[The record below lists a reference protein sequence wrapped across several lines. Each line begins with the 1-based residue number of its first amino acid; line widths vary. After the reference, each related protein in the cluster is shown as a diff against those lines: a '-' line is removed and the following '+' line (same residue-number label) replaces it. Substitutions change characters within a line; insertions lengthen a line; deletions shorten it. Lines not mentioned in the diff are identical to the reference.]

1 VSTVEVRV
9 PDIGDS
15 KDVTVVEVL
24 VAPGAQV
31 RIDDALI
38 TLESEKASMD
48 IPSTAAGKV
57 ISIGV
62 KKGMKVSLGMVI
74 ATVEVA
80 DAASPRAANR
90 RPTML
95 RRRRLHRRPHLPPR
109 RRVGRSGAC
118 RENSRSAR
126 YCIGRPRRRPRSRRP
141 RRGTGRLHRGLPRR
155 RSGTQGHAHRALA
168 GSRGVCLNVAAF
180 PPRPCCMPPR

>member
-62 KKGMKVSLGMVI
+62 KKGMKVSR
-74 ATVEVA
+74 
-80 DAASPRAANR
+80 PRPAPQTR

-109 RRVGRSGAC
+109 RRVGPKRRLPRELKERPVMHRPLPTAPAISSSSARDRGATP
-118 RENSRSAR
+118 RPSAPPIWDSRSRSSSA
-126 YCIGRPRRRPRSRRP
+126 GRFS
-141 RRGTGRLHRGLPRR
+141 
-155 RSGTQGHAHRALA
+155 
-168 GSRGVCLNVAAF
+168 AA
-180 PPRPCCMPPR
+180 CA

>member
-1 VSTVEVRV
+1 MSTVEIRV

-15 KDVTVVEVL
+15 KDVTVIEVL

-31 RIDDALI
+31 RVDEALI

-62 KKGMKVSLGMVI
+62 KKGMKVSVGMVI

-80 DAASPRAANR
+80 DAASPGAAD
-90 RPTML
+90 T
-95 RRRRLHRRPHLPPR
+95 
-109 RRVGRSGAC
+109 
-118 RENSRSAR
+118 
-126 YCIGRPRRRPRSRRP
+126 
-141 RRGTGRLHRGLPRR
+141 
-155 RSGTQGHAHRALA
+155 
-168 GSRGVCLNVAAF
+168 
-180 PPRPCCMPPR
+180 